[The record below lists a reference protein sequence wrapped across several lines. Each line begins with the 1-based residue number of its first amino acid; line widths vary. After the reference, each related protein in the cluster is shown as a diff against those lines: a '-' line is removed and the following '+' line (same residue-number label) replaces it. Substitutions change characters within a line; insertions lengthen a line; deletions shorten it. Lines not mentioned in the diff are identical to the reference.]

1 MPTYLD
7 FNSTKNFRDFMI
19 GKTLNVPNGPQT
31 FTSQNYIIQGTND
44 YANVDPGD
52 VTTNREQE
60 LLQTQN
66 SNIFKPLEYWITES
80 LNTLPRRA
88 NLNLYPYFVSGNY
101 SLVGIMATD
110 NYDTESLLMQFAA
123 YNIKNNENG
132 PVFARIQQ
140 NLYAA
145 TVGRVRLIDALEG
158 NLSTALNIIMGRE
171 PLIEY
176 NTKITVA
183 KTALGK
189 GVDFLQT
196 VSGTEWPFSEIPG
209 DYLSNPR
216 HPIVNRPAAETEG
229 QALWQDITGV
239 LGSMIGIQ
247 RRPLESRKPSDLF
260 IEYTGSGPKQSL
272 FDNLSYSKYAPN
284 YTLTARSQNSS
295 KIFNFIDKVGEN
307 VNKLLGLDAP
317 AGVAYI
323 GDDRG
328 EDVKYAMG
336 DFNDNLVKSPWYIG
350 LMFDPVQ
357 ARLFQGEKNVGEG
370 GELGGRLVWISKNSK
385 NKLGVN
391 NAEYAD
397 EAPDIEN
404 GLSTKFTFK
413 DGSILRKTQ
422 DILDTLPTNGGESRS
437 HVANAIDQ
445 TSRVFREGDI
455 MISRGSAIKYIDQ
468 FTGEESGVEY
478 CRVWTKDRSYFNMS
492 DLMKN
497 TELIRNQNIPEAN
510 GSVLDRSYNLNIYP
524 NSNGNKDFQGSTNII
539 EGANGFFA
547 KKYMFSIEN
556 LAWKTSNIPG
566 FTYSDLPY
574 CERGPNGGRVM
585 WFPPYDLKVTE
596 QNSARW
602 EENTFLGRPEPV
614 YTYQNTTRNGTISFK
629 VIVDHPSIMNLLV
642 RDHFKDMSDA
652 EADNYINA
660 FFAGCENVDF
670 YDLIRKYTTLTKDDV
685 QRIQA
690 YLNAGKD
697 PNTITTYK
705 SVLEPVKDDNKP
717 GVQNQSGGNTPET
730 PTIGVGSPLKVTLYF
745 KNDFPDPGTD
755 TKTSTADY
763 TSLYNSYKSYKDDYI
778 NDLKTGIQKLS
789 QSSITGDIRK
799 DKYGNYL
806 DKRKNDS
813 YLLYGNESI
822 SNVQMQQSSGS
833 TIDTITKSFN
843 QLDANFTT
851 YNDKLNEIKQ
861 QLGLKKVKEL
871 KVKLESSCSSVAE
884 VDYNEKL
891 SYRRSHSIIKDILT
905 KLASGSTIPTVS
917 WPSNG
922 SQIEPI
928 TFKSLGYDFD
938 GQITFEKINNVGET
952 STSLNTQTTGTLSTG
967 TDCLNKNFKTSS
979 ELKKT
984 APITFLCRETT
995 VEMTPIIITTNEVK
1009 PAPIVP
1015 NTTPNI
1021 PKVIL
1026 TPVNTIPPP
1035 NRKPPMDELKR
1046 IIMKTLSECYYFKKF
1061 EEDSPVAFN
1070 SLREKFRYFHPAFHS
1085 MTPEG
1090 LNARLT
1096 FLNQCIR
1103 PGDTI
1108 PIKGISDVN
1117 DLNARNTT
1125 FGPPPICVMRIGDFY
1140 HSKVAIRDVNI
1151 SFEDS
1156 PWDLNPEGIGIQPM
1170 IANVT
1175 LQVSFIGGH
1184 GLEKPVEMLQNALSS
1199 NFYANTE
1206 MYDYRAT
1213 ATEDR
1218 SKFTKEFLEELMKE
1232 ANKVPTPDPNTN
1244 TANNKKTGEHI
1255 GKYNT
1260 LNIPAI
1266 YPSTLN
1272 VTINTLNYTQYIT
1285 DLFENTTKYFN
1296 AHRDALSVI
1305 SSNYG
1310 GIIASMFFSSTYRT
1324 VKDYIVQTGT
1334 GTETIEILGEYTKQK
1349 DFGSFVH
1356 NFESIMLDKTS
1367 SINISTLMKLDK
1379 ELGTGL
1385 LEKSEVYLKKF
1396 VSDIITQIGDALL
1409 TNQTIKDV
1417 ESIRNKI
1424 ISTLDRLNFII
1435 QWEHDGTLIENG
1447 STGVNFTGYTSFYD
1461 KYENCV
1467 EYIKDYYDRLT
1478 NDLDLSFI
1486 FTSNATMTDEVFSN
1500 LLSNLLYPY
1509 YQQILDL
1516 YKKDS
1521 AFNNY
1526 LTKIEK
1532 RLNKFLV
1539 VPEEILPELK
1549 KFPTRKDTNDVVF
1562 TIQDENYTFTAQ
1574 ELEEFTKIMS
1584 AKVPLG
1590 STLNFYKNE

>member
-52 VTTNREQE
+52 VTTNRDQE

-66 SNIFKPLEYWITES
+66 SNIFKPLEYWVTES

-88 NLNLYPYFVSGNY
+88 NLNLYPYFVPGEY
-101 SLVGIMATD
+101 SLVSIMATD
-110 NYDTESLLMQFAA
+110 NYDTESVLMQFAA

-145 TVGRVRLIDALEG
+145 TVGRVRLIDAIEG
-158 NLSTALNIIMGRE
+158 NLATALNIIMGRE

-183 KTALGK
+183 KTTLGK
-189 GVDFLQT
+189 AVDFLQT

-209 DYLSNPR
+209 DYLSNPI

-229 QALWQDITGV
+229 QAFMQDLTGA

-260 IEYTGSGPKQSL
+260 IEYTGSGPRQAL
-272 FDNLSYSKYAPN
+272 FDSLSYSKYAPN
-284 YTLTARSQNSS
+284 YTTTARSQNTS
-295 KIFNFIDKVGEN
+295 KVFNFIDKVGAS
-307 VNKLLGLDAP
+307 VNKLFGLEAP

-336 DFNDNLVKSPWYIG
+336 DFNDNLIKSPWYVS
-350 LMFDPVQ
+350 LMFDPIQ
-357 ARLFQGEKNVGEG
+357 TRLFQGEKNVGEG

-385 NKLGVN
+385 NKLGAN
-391 NAEYAD
+391 NAEYSD

-404 GLSTKFTFK
+404 GLSTKFTFR

-422 DILDTLPTNGGESRS
+422 DILNTLPTNGGESRS

-455 MISRGSAIKYIDQ
+455 MLSRGSAIKYIDQ

-524 NSNGNKDFQGSTNII
+524 NSNGNKDFQGSTNIV

-556 LAWKTSNIPG
+556 LAWRTSNVPG
-566 FTYSDLPY
+566 FTYADLPY

-614 YTYQNTTRNGTISFK
+614 YTYQNTTRNGTVSFK
-629 VIVDHPSIMNLLV
+629 VIVDHPSILNLLV
-642 RDHFKDMSDA
+642 RDHFKDMSDE

-670 YDLIRKYTTLTKDDV
+670 YDLIRRYTTLTKDDV

-697 PNTITTYK
+697 PKTITMYK

-717 GVQNQSGGNTPET
+717 GTQNQSGGNTPET
-730 PTIGVGSPLKVTLYF
+730 PTSGTGSPIKVSLYF
-745 KNDFPDPGTD
+745 KNDFPDPGTKS
-755 TKTSTADY
+755 KTSSANY
-763 TSLYNSYKSYKDDYI
+763 TSLYNDYSSTEGELAYTKDLDEGLHI
-778 NDLKTGIQKLS
+778 LFNHSSGTGKTNDIS
-789 QSSITGDIRK
+789 
-799 DKYGNYL
+799 
-806 DKRKNDS
+806 
-813 YLLYGNESI
+813 LLYG
-822 SNVQMQQSSGS
+822 QT
-833 TIDTITKSFN
+833 TIDPSKISAATGTTSIQIS
-843 QLDANFTT
+843 DAF
-851 YNDKLNEIKQ
+851 DKLRANYAIYDSKLTEIKG
-861 QLGLKKVKEL
+861 QLGEKKVKEI

-884 VDYNEKL
+884 TDYNVNL

-917 WPSNG
+917 WPVNG
-922 SQIEPI
+922 TQIDPI

-952 STSLNTQTTGTLSTG
+952 LTEGNTIFPSTVPTTSNGSG
-967 TDCLNKNFKTSS
+967 CFNKNFYTSKN
-979 ELKKT
+979 LKRT
-984 APITFLCRETT
+984 APITFFCRETS
-995 VEMTPIIITTNEVK
+995 VEITPTIISTNETTSNV
-1009 PAPIVP
+1009 VP
-1015 NTTPNI
+1015 NTTTNI

-1184 GLEKPVEMLQNALSS
+1184 GLEKPVELLQNALSS

-1244 TANNKKTGEHI
+1244 TANNKKTGEYI
-1255 GKYNT
+1255 GVKTTNDT
-1260 LNIPAI
+1260 GG
-1266 YPSTLN
+1266 
-1272 VTINTLNYTQYIT
+1272 TLNYTKYVT
-1285 DLFENTTKYFN
+1285 DVFENTKKYFN
-1296 AHRDALSVI
+1296 THRDALSVI
-1305 SSNYG
+1305 SANYG
-1310 GIIASMFFSSTYRT
+1310 GVVASMFFSSTYRT
-1324 VKDYIVQTGT
+1324 VKDYTVQTGA

-1349 DFGSFVH
+1349 DFGSFIQ
-1356 NFESIMLDKTS
+1356 NFEAIMLDKTS
-1367 SINISTLMKLDK
+1367 STNISTLMKLDK
-1379 ELGTGL
+1379 ELGTDL
-1385 LEKSEVYLKKF
+1385 LAKSETYLKTF
-1396 VSDIITQIGDALL
+1396 VSDTITQISDALL
-1409 TNQTIKDV
+1409 ANQSIKDV
-1417 ESIRNKI
+1417 ESARNNL

-1435 QWEHDGTLIENG
+1435 QWEHDGTLTDTG

-1461 KYENCV
+1461 KYDNCI
-1467 EYIKDYYDRLT
+1467 EYIKDHYDKLT
-1478 NDLDLSFI
+1478 NDLDLSFV
-1486 FTSNATMTDEVFSN
+1486 FTSNATMTDQIFSD
-1500 LLSNLLYPY
+1500 LLSNLLFPF

-1516 YKKDS
+1516 YKKDA

-1526 LTKIEK
+1526 ITKIEK
-1532 RLNKFLV
+1532 RVDKFLV
-1539 VPEEILPELK
+1539 VPEEIAADLK
-1549 KFPTRKDTNDVVF
+1549 KFPTQKDTNEVVF

-1590 STLNFYKNE
+1590 STLNFYKP